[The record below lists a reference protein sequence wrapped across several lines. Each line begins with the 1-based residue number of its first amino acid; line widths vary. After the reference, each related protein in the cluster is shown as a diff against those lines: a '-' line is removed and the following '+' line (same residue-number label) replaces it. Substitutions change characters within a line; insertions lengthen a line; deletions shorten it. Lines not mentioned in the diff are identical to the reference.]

1 MFKNIEIKYGIT
13 RFSILIGNI
22 AIKIP
27 RIKKH
32 LHFLQGCYSNYS
44 ERNFYK
50 TFKNYTGEVKYQN
63 YVAPSYFC
71 SIFGLIQIQK
81 RCIENKREL
90 TDEEIKLFSSF
101 GISEFKPCNYGYIN
115 SKLVVLDYA

>member
-1 MFKNIEIKYGIT
+1 MYKFIEFKHGIT
-13 RFSILIGNI
+13 RFVLLIGNF
-22 AIKIP
+22 AIKMP
-27 RIKKH
+27 RAKNH

-44 ERNFYK
+44 ERIFYK
-50 TFKNYTGEVKYQN
+50 TFKNYTGDFKYQN

-90 TDEEIKLFSSF
+90 TDEEIELFSSF

-115 SKLVVLDYA
+115 SNLVVLDYA